1 MIYTNSSFKYIDN
14 IIPYPNIKKHLDLF
28 TSIITSDNK
37 PYGLHRSRNE
47 RFFMEKRL
55 LHCGNVQIDLLS
67 HIATEIA
74 ILHKPSI
81 LLKLIDGI

>member
-1 MIYTNSSFKYIDN
+1 MGYIVLGMKDSSW
-14 IIPYPNIKKHLDLF
+14 
-28 TSIITSDNK
+28 
-37 PYGLHRSRNE
+37 
-47 RFFMEKRL
+47 EKRL